1 MAMEPVVHVR
11 TLGLV
16 ELLFSYAISLK
27 IFREHLGW
35 TERAGVALLSLGILG
50 VAALR

>member
-11 TLGLV
+11 TLRLV
-16 ELLFSYAISLK
+16 ELLFSFAVSRK

-35 TERAGVALLSLGILG
+35 TELSGIGLLALGILG
-50 VAALR
+50 VASLR